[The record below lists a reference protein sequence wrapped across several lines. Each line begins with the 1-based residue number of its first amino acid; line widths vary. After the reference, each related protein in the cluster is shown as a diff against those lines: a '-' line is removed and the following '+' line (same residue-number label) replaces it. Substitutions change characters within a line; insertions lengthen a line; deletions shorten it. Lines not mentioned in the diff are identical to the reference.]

1 MTVKPLSPLD
11 HDIQM
16 DFHSIHAKQGHF
28 GSSTDYIAARRQV
41 VHRSW
46 GARRRLWGLLPP
58 KAVPPTEDCL
68 DIPDYIKTED
78 ELWDYVR
85 QNRPFWVRT
94 GSPRHTR

>member
-1 MTVKPLSPLD
+1 MSVLLPPPLD
-11 HDIQM
+11 RDIQM

-28 GSSTDYIAARRQV
+28 GSRTDYIAARRQV

-68 DIPDYIKTED
+68 DIPEHIKTEE
-78 ELWDYVR
+78 ELWDYVL
-85 QNRPFWVRT
+85 QKRPFWVRS
-94 GSPRHTR
+94 GSFRHTR